1 MPFRTRI
8 RSLLLPAFLLAAG
21 ACAHSDPFQD
31 PGETNHGPFSPA
43 LPVQLTYNPGPD
55 LTPAFLPG
63 DTIVLYSYRRSG
75 ALTFNQ
81 CLGALPV
88 AGGTTVSESCPRS
101 ASALDST
108 QRYENPVALNDS
120 IVVLVQ
126 SARLKG
132 AGADA
137 ITLLGTAPWRTADQ
151 FTPRVTFPVPLS
163 NGVLEISANYLSLI
177 GGDELAY
184 LAMVDV
190 SACPGDQPFCDRPTL
205 LRVGREIA
213 RLVLQGTADPVVLA
227 GTDYATSAAAGRTV
241 GTVLYTLPFDTRV
254 YERQPDGSTLTLFDF
269 GADSIA
275 RDPMLVGSQL
285 VAIVGGTATRWTS
298 GEGVPLQVDGG
309 GNIALVN
316 LASGQ
321 VQYIAGAY
329 RRPALSHDARVL
341 IAETAG
347 DLFRFD
353 LP

>member
-8 RSLLLPAFLLAAG
+8 GSRIPPLLLVAAIG
-21 ACAHSDPFQD
+21 CAHSDPFQD
-31 PGETNHGPFSPA
+31 PGETNRGPFSPA

-63 DTIVLYSYRRSG
+63 DSIVLYSFRRSTEP
-75 ALTFNQ
+75 AFNQ

-88 AGGTTVSESCPRS
+88 PGGTTVSESCPRS
-101 ASALDST
+101 AAALDSI
-108 QRYENPVALNDS
+108 QRYENPVPLNDS

-126 SARLKG
+126 SARRKG
-132 AGADA
+132 AGADNN
-137 ITLLGTAPWRTADQ
+137 TLLGTAPWRAADEL
-151 FTPRVTFPVPLS
+151 TPRVSFPVPMPH
-163 NGVLEISANYLSLI
+163 GVLEISASYLSLI

-190 SACPGDQPFCDRPTL
+190 SSCPGDQPFCDRPTL
-205 LRVGREIA
+205 LRVGRELA
-213 RLVLQGTADPVVLA
+213 RLSLQGTADPVLMP
-227 GTDYATSAAAGRTV
+227 GTDYATSAAAGRTA

-254 YERQPDGSTLTLFDF
+254 YERQPDGGTLTLFDF
-269 GADSIA
+269 GPGGIA
-275 RDPMLVGSQL
+275 RDPVLVGNQL
-285 VAIVGGTATRWTS
+285 VAIVGGAATRWTS
-298 GEGVPLQVDGG
+298 LEGVPLQVDDG

-316 LASGQ
+316 LASGE

-329 RRPALSHDARVL
+329 RRPALSRDARTL
-341 IAETAG
+341 IAEGGG